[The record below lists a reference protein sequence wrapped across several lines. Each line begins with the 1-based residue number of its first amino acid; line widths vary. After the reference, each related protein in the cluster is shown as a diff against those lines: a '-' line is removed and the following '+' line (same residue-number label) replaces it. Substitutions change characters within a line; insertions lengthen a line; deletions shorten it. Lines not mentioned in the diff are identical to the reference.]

1 MKSTLM
7 DSVQAMSN
15 TGKHIHYLAR
25 EILPPCY
32 EDESLNTTNCE
43 SYENS
48 MYLKWL
54 SATYG
59 KTGMARAEDWLMTK
73 KGR

>member
-7 DSVQAMSN
+7 DFVQTMSN
-15 TGKHIHYLAR
+15 TGKYIHYLDR

-32 EDESLNTTNCE
+32 EDESLNTNCE

-48 MYLKWL
+48 IYLKEL

>member
-1 MKSTLM
+1 M
-7 DSVQAMSN
+7 DSVQEMSN
-15 TGKHIHYLAR
+15 TGKHIR
-25 EILPPCY
+25 Y
-32 EDESLNTTNCE
+32 EDESLNTNCE

-48 MYLKWL
+48 IYLKEL

>member
-1 MKSTLM
+1 M
-7 DSVQAMSN
+7 DFVQAMST
-15 TGKHIHYLAR
+15 TGKYIRYLDR

-59 KTGMARAEDWLMTK
+59 KTGMARAEDCLMTK
-73 KGR
+73 KDR

>member
-7 DSVQAMSN
+7 DSVQEMSN
-15 TGKHIHYLAR
+15 TGKHIRYLDR
-25 EILPPCY
+25 EILPQCY
-32 EDESLNTTNCE
+32 EDESLNTNCE

-48 MYLKWL
+48 IYLKEL